1 MLSSGVTDSPLDTGT
16 SRADGGRADVEAI
29 VYDAGGPARE
39 LKPDLEAI
47 AESRLVPLIDRK
59 PVDFAADCAR
69 FYDALREGRA
79 MEKTEELEA
88 SIAAAQRKTL
98 GDMWVISRRMM
109 NQTPHADLGD
119 SGAWGGGAG
128 CFASRRILDHW
139 F

>member
-1 MLSSGVTDSPLDTGT
+1 MVDE
-16 SRADGGRADVEAI
+16 RDVEAI

-59 PVDFAADCAR
+59 PRDFAADCAR
-69 FYDALREGRA
+69 FYDALREGRVV
-79 MEKTEELEA
+79 MEKMEELEA

-98 GDMWVISRRMM
+98 GDMWLISRRMM
-109 NQTPHADLGD
+109 NQD
-119 SGAWGGGAG
+119 
-128 CFASRRILDHW
+128 ASLLISVILAHGVAAELAVSPPTGYSIHW